1 MTIPTLFSTY
11 SVHDYHSYGIHGT
24 GQANG
29 LHFHLAATIN
39 AQTGTVLLLIF
50 FFSYC
55 TCRFYICYCIGF
67 KRYPTSS
74 EFGRIS

>member
-24 GQANG
+24 GQTNG

-39 AQTGTVLLLIF
+39 AQTGAGTSYSFIRIFPKLLLF
-50 FFSYC
+50 FLSL
-55 TCRFYICYCIGF
+55 
-67 KRYPTSS
+67 
-74 EFGRIS
+74 

>member
-1 MTIPTLFSTY
+1 MTIPTLFSSY

-39 AQTGTVLLLIF
+39 AQTGKLNIYFDTRIQNVDWFHRF
-50 FFSYC
+50 F
-55 TCRFYICYCIGF
+55 
-67 KRYPTSS
+67 
-74 EFGRIS
+74 E

>member
-1 MTIPTLFSTY
+1 MTIPTLFSSY

-39 AQTGTVLLLIF
+39 AQTGKLNFHFDTRIQNVDWFHRF
-50 FFSYC
+50 F
-55 TCRFYICYCIGF
+55 
-67 KRYPTSS
+67 
-74 EFGRIS
+74 E

>member
-39 AQTGTVLLLIF
+39 AQTGKLDVYIRTLIEI
-50 FFSYC
+50 C
-55 TCRFYICYCIGF
+55 VKFYFYLN
-67 KRYPTSS
+67 RYSTSS
-74 EFGRIS
+74 KFRRNSK

>member
-39 AQTGTVLLLIF
+39 AQTGAVLLLNF
-50 FFSYC
+50 FFFLLYLSFLYMLLYW
-55 TCRFYICYCIGF
+55 FQ
-67 KRYPTSS
+67 K
-74 EFGRIS
+74 ISH

>member
-29 LHFHLAATIN
+29 LHFHLSATIN
-39 AQTGTVLLLIF
+39 AQTGKQICTLKKMFIF
-50 FFSYC
+50 IVF
-55 TCRFYICYCIGF
+55 I
-67 KRYPTSS
+67 
-74 EFGRIS
+74 